1 MALTHF
7 KPLRTTTATGLLVA
21 FLVYVPT
28 LAHSADPAP
37 DPASSKTM
45 PIAKTEAQKQAEK
58 QAEIDRDRQA
68 TAVAL
73 NYCRA
78 SFHRIRKQPTKRVM
92 LQEQTQ
98 ILNNLNLSG
107 IADREVIQLYTAVLD
122 EIHLVQIAE
131 KERLAFDARHRREF
145 HRRLFANA
153 LLFGSE
159 VATAQLVGAVRT
171 GANSWWDYRAMED
184 QKESDIWKVEKI
196 RMKTVVSKSSTF
208 LDTLWQMAR
217 KKQIPDA
224 WLVRGSDLDRLE
236 VALKIRGPRQ
246 RLRVLKR
253 MERFMTHYPPYWYY
267 LGRTQQQLGQLFA
280 AMKTYDR
287 MTGIAAGHFRNDEL
301 LAAGI
306 ANQAMIQAHLG
317 QPAAPLTAMKAL
329 RMSSTCW
336 EANLICARVLA
347 DTGRTTQAEEAIL
360 TNLDTNVE
368 RTRSLVHL
376 LSLYYRTGDLDKI
389 AKRLAD
395 PKVCRDLPVPVL
407 LRCVA
412 RLAPGKVPA
421 TVNRQLA
428 GSLKVMPRRQF
439 GADDIVV
446 VAGSG
451 WQLNEARIG
460 LSLNGRKMTIR
471 PKLTNRDQ
479 QVVATFVR
487 VAEFGNPL
495 ALASKPPRTMLTL
508 EYPDTPRVRLALGD
522 NRPKVSGVGPDNE
535 PGLKITSI
543 EFDTLHLSLVADAG
557 R

>member
-1 MALTHF
+1 MSLPHLQ
-7 KPLRTTTATGLLVA
+7 PRRTTIITGLLVA
-21 FLVYVPT
+21 FLIHVPT
-28 LAHSADPAP
+28 TARSADPAP
-37 DPASSKTM
+37 NPDTSPSEKNPA
-45 PIAKTEAQKQAEK
+45 AKTKAEK
-58 QAEIDRDRQA
+58 QAEIERDRQA

-78 SFHRIRKQPTKRVM
+78 SFHRIRKQPTKQVM
-92 LQEQTQ
+92 LEEQTQ

-131 KERLAFDARHRREF
+131 KERVAFEVRHRREF

-184 QKESDIWKVEKI
+184 QKENDLWKVEKI
-196 RMKTVVSKSSTF
+196 RMQTVVSKSSTF

-217 KKQIPDA
+217 KKQIPDS
-224 WLVRGSDLDRLE
+224 WLIRGTDLDRLK
-236 VALKIRGPRQ
+236 VALRLPHLRQ

-267 LGRTQQQLGQLFA
+267 VARTQQQLGQLFA
-280 AMKTYDR
+280 ALKTYDR
-287 MTGIAAGHFRNDEL
+287 MTRIATGHFRNDEL
-301 LAAGI
+301 LAAGM

-317 QPAAPLTAMKAL
+317 QPDAPLTALKAL
-329 RMSSTCW
+329 DKSPTCW

-347 DTGRTTQAEEAIL
+347 DTGRTTRAEDAIL
-360 TNLDTNVE
+360 TNLDTNLE

-412 RLAPGKVPA
+412 RLDPKKVPA
-421 TVNRQLA
+421 TVNRQLV

-439 GADDIVV
+439 GADDVVV
-446 VAGSG
+446 VAGRG
-451 WQLNEARIG
+451 WQLDEARMG
-460 LSLNGRKMTIR
+460 LSLNGRNTFAR
-471 PKLTNRDQ
+471 PKLTNKDQ
-479 QVVATFVR
+479 QVLATFAR

-495 ALASKPPRTMLTL
+495 VLAPKPPETTLTL
-508 EYPDTPRVRLALGD
+508 EYPDTPRVRLVFGND
-522 NRPKVSGVGPDNE
+522 QPKVARVGPANE
-535 PGLKITSI
+535 PRLKITAI
-543 EFDTLHLSLVADAG
+543 EFDTLRLSLVADSE